1 MTTITETEKELREM
15 QKLKNQMVACIND
28 FSNRNSRFL
37 FSYVMIEAIK
47 KTNLEEHS
55 FYFLHKILAEI
66 NSLPA
71 DAEEQLE
78 SDLRNFISETKEN
91 G

>member
-15 QKLKNQMVACIND
+15 QKLKNQMTACIND
-28 FSNRNSRFL
+28 FSNRNSQFL

-47 KTNLEEHS
+47 KTDLHQHS
-55 FYFLHKILAEI
+55 FFFLHKILEEI

-78 SDLRNFISETKEN
+78 TDLKNFVSEAKQN